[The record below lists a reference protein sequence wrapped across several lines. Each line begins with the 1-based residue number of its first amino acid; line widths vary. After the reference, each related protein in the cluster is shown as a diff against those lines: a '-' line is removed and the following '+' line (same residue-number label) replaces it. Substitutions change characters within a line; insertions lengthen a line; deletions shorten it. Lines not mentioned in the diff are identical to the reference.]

1 MLEKRK
7 GWTKLPNGLIIQWGI
22 APNHKTQFGCVY
34 EEFAREF
41 EKEAFVGTLEGD
53 GRSTWLISGLNKKG
67 MHICRDGIHM
77 PSLANITY
85 YIVLGL

>member
-1 MLEKRK
+1 MIPAQTASRGSATVSVKKKDDVVERFQIKTPILFRGATEGLLEKRK

-41 EKEAFVGTLEGD
+41 EKEAFV
-53 GRSTWLISGLNKKG
+53 
-67 MHICRDGIHM
+67 
-77 PSLANITY
+77 
-85 YIVLGL
+85 

>member
-22 APNHKTQFGCVY
+22 APNHKTQFGYVY
-34 EEFAREF
+34 EEFVREF

-53 GRSTWLISGLNKKG
+53 GCSIWLISGLNKK
-67 MHICRDGIHM
+67 
-77 PSLANITY
+77 
-85 YIVLGL
+85 V